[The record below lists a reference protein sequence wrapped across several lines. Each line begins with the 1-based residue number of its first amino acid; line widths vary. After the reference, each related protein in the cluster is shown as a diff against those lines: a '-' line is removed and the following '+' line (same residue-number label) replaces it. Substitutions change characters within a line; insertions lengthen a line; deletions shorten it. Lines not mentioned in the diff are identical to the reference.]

1 MTIDQ
6 AIEVLELFGVDTKYW
21 KDNQGENALKLA
33 IEALKYAK
41 TSRDPHGNP
50 PYSLLPGESLQ

>member
-6 AIEVLELFGVDTKYW
+6 AIKELTLVVGKWQYGASNSRDS
-21 KDNQGENALKLA
+21 ALKLG

-41 TSRDPHGNP
+41 TSRDPSGTP
-50 PYSLLPGESLQ
+50 PYPLLPGETK